1 MSRLSRWIPVLLV
14 GIGVALLPVPDGVK
28 RESWNLLAVFL
39 ATIVGLVACPLP
51 GGAVVLLGVIA
62 SALVGGLK
70 PEAALAGYA
79 DPIVWLVLSAFLI
92 ARGMIKTGLGRRIA
106 LLFIRAIGHRTIGLA
121 YALVGADALLGGV
134 IPSNGAR
141 SGGVIFPIART
152 VAEAYDSRPG
162 PTADRLGAFLMLIL
176 YQCDV
181 VVCAIFLTGQASN
194 TLIAK
199 IAGEVTG
206 KAHAAAPGLDYA
218 TWLLG
223 SIVPGVLSLLILPP
237 LVMRLMRP
245 SVRHTPEARTWAE
258 RELKEMGKIGRDEWL
273 MLLAF
278 ITMAVLW
285 LMTGWHG
292 INYAIVALCGVA
304 LLLVTGVLTWDDLT
318 GERSAWDVFAWYGGL
333 VGLAV
338 ALSNTGLTQLFA
350 QVAASWG
357 AGWTWGAV
365 LLLLLL
371 VYYYAHYAFAS
382 ITAHSSAMLAPFL
395 GVALAAGAPPGLTV
409 AAFAYGS
416 NLMASVTHYGTT
428 PGPIYFGAG
437 YVGQGRW
444 WRVGGILSILHLLLW
459 GAVGALW
466 WKLLGWW

>member
-1 MSRLSRWIPVLLV
+1 MSRLVRWIPVLAV
-14 GIGVALLPVPDGVK
+14 GVGVALLPVPDGVA
-28 RESWNLLAVFL
+28 RSSWNLLAVFL

-51 GGAVVLLGVIA
+51 GGAIVLLGVIA

-70 PEAALAGYA
+70 PEQALAGYA

-181 VVCAIFLTGQASN
+181 VVCAIFITGQASN

-199 IAGEVTG
+199 TSATVAGI
-206 KAHAAAPGLDYA
+206 AAPTLDYPL
-218 TWLLG
+218 WLLG
-223 SIVPGVLSLLILPP
+223 GIVPGLLSLLVLPP
-237 LVMRLMRP
+237 IVMRLMRP
-245 SVRHTPEARTWAE
+245 SVRHTPEARAWAG
-258 RELKEMGKIGRDEWL
+258 RELEEMGRMGRAEWL

-278 ITMAVLW
+278 ITMAALW
-285 LMTGWHG
+285 LTTGWHG

-304 LLLVTGVLTWDDLT
+304 LLIVTGVLTWEDMT
-318 GERSAWDVFAWYGGL
+318 SERSAWDVFAWYGGL

-338 ALSNTGLTQLFA
+338 ALAGTRLPEQFA
-350 QVAASWG
+350 ALAGSWG
-357 AGWTWGAV
+357 AGWSWGVV

-371 VYYYAHYAFAS
+371 VYYYSHYAFAS

-395 GVALAAGAPPGLTV
+395 GVALVAGAPAGLAV

-444 WRVGGILSILHLLLW
+444 WRIGGMLSVLHLFLW
-459 GAVGALW
+459 GTLGALW
-466 WKLLGWW
+466 WKVLGWW